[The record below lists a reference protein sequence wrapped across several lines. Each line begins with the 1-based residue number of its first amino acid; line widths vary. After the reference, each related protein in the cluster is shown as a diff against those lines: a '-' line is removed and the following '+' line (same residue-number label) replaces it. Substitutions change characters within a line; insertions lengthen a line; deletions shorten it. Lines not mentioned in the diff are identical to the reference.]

1 MKCPNCGSD
10 NPSNTKFCGECGAP
24 LSLVCAVCGKSNPAH
39 HKFCSECGSAL
50 SARGPMVQPG
60 GAASARAP
68 PEAEAERRQLTVMF
82 CDVVGSTALSV
93 GMDPEDLRQIMA
105 GYHACVT
112 EAVGRHGGTVARY
125 MGDGVLAYF
134 GYPKAHEDDAEQAI
148 RAGLAII
155 EAVAAL
161 HASPGRALQTRV
173 GIASGM
179 VVVGDLIGKGG
190 AQEQAAFGETP
201 NLAAHLQG
209 VAEPGTI
216 IVCPSTHGLTEGYF
230 DFREMDP
237 VKVKGLPEPITVWR
251 VLGAS
256 GIESRFEARHKTR
269 LIPLVGREEEIE
281 LLMRRWR
288 RVTQGEG
295 RVVLLTG
302 EPGIGK
308 SHIALAFEE
317 RLQSEPHV
325 SIRHFYSAHHT
336 NSALF
341 PIINHLER
349 AARFERSDNASAKLA
364 KLRALLANSIPDADE
379 TVELFAHLMAL
390 PTDGRHRVS
399 ELSAPK
405 RKEKTFS
412 ALLTQMEA
420 ISSRRPLLILYE
432 DVHWIDP
439 TSLELLTLTIERIP
453 RTRTLLLVTARPDF
467 VPPWPRHAHV
477 TTISLPRLDRS
488 EGAELIDRVTA
499 GRALPQSV
507 IDAIL
512 TRTDGVPLF
521 VEELTKAMLESG
533 LLSEQNGRY
542 VLTGP
547 LPTLAIPKT
556 LQASLLARLDRLSSP
571 RELAQIGSAIGRE
584 FSYELLGAVAKMP
597 VDQLKDGLNQLTRSE
612 LVFQRGEIPDAVFTF
627 KHALVRDA
635 AYSGLL
641 REKRTHLHATIAN
654 TLEQGFPDIAESQP
668 ETVAR
673 HFTEGGLIEKAA
685 PFWLRAGKNAAKRSA
700 NLEAIAQLQR
710 GIDVIERL
718 PDGAAKDRLELDLQ
732 VCLGPCLI
740 ATQGP
745 ASSKAVATFARA
757 RELCERLSDPPEYLQ
772 VLFWIATAS
781 VIRGELPQA
790 REATA
795 TVLGLA
801 QARGDRPALLNAL
814 RGLGMILLFMGCPAE
829 ARDFTGRAVEAFCAS
844 SEAERL
850 AAQAAG
856 QDAGAAGLA
865 LMSWALWLL
874 GHVDEAAA
882 KMSAALERADA
893 VQHPHTQAYVA
904 YYASILHALR
914 GETAIARRYA
924 ERCFTLSEQHE
935 FRHWRGLSQAIR
947 GVCVSLLDGSAD
959 ALDEV
964 KRALEEYR
972 AGGYQL
978 GTTALHAL
986 LCSALLL
993 RGEAEPAFEMIE
1005 HGLATCERNGERIF
1019 EAELYRLKAQTALVR
1034 GAPDSRA
1041 QAQSLLDKALNV
1053 ARSQQARSLELRAA
1067 TDLAALWSAQGKCD
1081 EAIECLTPIFASF
1094 TQGSKTPDVRQAREL
1109 MERLH

>member
-1 MKCPNCGSD
+1 MKCPNCGSE
-10 NPSNTKFCGECGAP
+10 NPSSNKFCGDCGAA
-24 LSLVCAVCGKSNPAH
+24 LSLPCPVCGKSNPAQY
-39 HKFCSECGSAL
+39 KFCSECGSAL
-50 SARGPMVQPG
+50 
-60 GAASARAP
+60 AAGSPAPAPADDAP
-68 PEAEAERRQLTVMF
+68 PRPPHDAAAERRQLTVMF
-82 CDVVGSTALSV
+82 CDLVGSTALSV

-105 GYHACVT
+105 GYHTCVT
-112 EAVGRHGGTVARY
+112 DAIGWHGGTVARY

-148 RAGLAII
+148 RAGLAIV
-155 EAVAAL
+155 EAVAGL
-161 HASPGRALQTRV
+161 RQGGRPALQTRV

-179 VVVGDLIGKGG
+179 VVVGDLIGKGA

-209 VAEPGTI
+209 MAKPGAI
-216 IVCPSTHGLTEGYF
+216 VVCPSTHNLTEGYF
-230 DFREMDP
+230 DFKEMRS
-237 VKVKGLPEPITVWR
+237 VRVKGLPEPITVWQ

-256 GIESRFEARHKTR
+256 GIESRFEARHKKR

-288 RVTQGEG
+288 RAAQGEG

-317 RLQSEPHV
+317 RLQSEPHA

-341 PIINHLER
+341 PIIGHLAR
-349 AARFERSDNASAKLA
+349 AARFERSDTAAEKLA
-364 KLRALLANSIPDADE
+364 KLSALLANSVPDVDE
-379 TVELFAHLMAL
+379 TVELLAYLLSL
-390 PTDGRHRVS
+390 PTDGRHRIS
-399 ELSAPK
+399 ELSAQK

-412 ALLTQMEA
+412 ALLAQMEA
-420 ISSRRPLLILYE
+420 ISARRPLLILYE

-488 EGAELIDRVTA
+488 EGAELIERVTA
-499 GRALPQSV
+499 GKALPQIV
-507 IDAIL
+507 IDEIL
-512 TRTDGVPLF
+512 ARTDGVPLF
-521 VEELTKAMLESG
+521 VEELTKALTESG

-571 RELAQIGSAIGRE
+571 RELAQIGAAIGRE
-584 FSYELLGAVAKMP
+584 FSYELLNAVAKIP
-597 VDQLKDGLNQLTRSE
+597 RDRLEDGLRQLIRAE
-612 LVFQRGEIPDAVFTF
+612 LVFQRGEIPDAVYTF

-641 REKRTHLHATIAN
+641 REKRAHLHATIAN
-654 TLEQGFPDIAESQP
+654 TLEQGFADVIESQP

-673 HFTEGGLIEKAA
+673 HYTEGGLIEKAV
-685 PFWLRAGKNAAKRSA
+685 PFWLRAAKNAAKRSA
-700 NLEAIAQLQR
+700 NLEAIAHLQR
-710 GIDVIERL
+710 GIDVLARL
-718 PDGAAKDRLELDLQ
+718 PDGVAKDRLELDLH
-732 VCLGPCLI
+732 VALGPCLI

-745 ASSKAVATFARA
+745 ASAKAVATFARA

-814 RGLGMILLFMGCPAE
+814 RGLGMIVLFMGCPAD
-829 ARDFTGRAVEAFCAS
+829 ARELTDRAVEAFNAS
-844 SEAERL
+844 SEADRL
-850 AAQAAG
+850 AAQVAG

-882 KMSAALERADA
+882 KISAALERADA
-893 VQHPHTQAYVA
+893 VQHPHTQAYA
-904 YYASILHALR
+904 TYYAAILHALR
-914 GETAIARRYA
+914 GDPAIAHRHA
-924 ERCFTLSEQHE
+924 ERCLALSEQHE
-935 FRHWRGLSQAIR
+935 FRHWRGLSRAIK
-947 GVCVSLLDGSAD
+947 GICMSALDGSAD

-964 KRALEEYR
+964 TRSLEEYR

-986 LCSALLL
+986 LCSALLS
-993 RGEAEPAFEMIE
+993 RGEAERATETIE
-1005 HGLATCERNGERIF
+1005 QGLLTCERNSERIF
-1019 EAELYRLKAQTALVR
+1019 EAELYRLKAQALLAG
-1034 GAPDSRA
+1034 GAPEARA
-1041 QAQSLLDKALNV
+1041 QAQSLLDKALSV
-1053 ARSQQARSLELRAA
+1053 ARSQQARSLELRVA
-1067 TDLAALWSAQGKCD
+1067 TDLAALWSAQGRRE
-1081 EAIECLTPIFASF
+1081 EAIECLTPVYFSF
-1094 TQGSKTPDVRQAREL
+1094 TQGFRTPDVTQAREL